1 MISSYRLHSYQNST
15 LLFRKYFVHLI
26 FDWSNSSNN
35 DYSSSILYIFRS
47 RENCKKEMNI
57 FQIKTIERR
66 VCIFRRQK
74 SDIFQN
80 NRASRTIDLNQHD
93 RYASRFYASLKVI
106 KGKKKKRKS
115 VVINDVVCLVF
126 FFFLSFLST
135 KINIFYNNP
144 TSSAI
149 DLT

>member
-1 MISSYRLHSYQNST
+1 
-15 LLFRKYFVHLI
+15 
-26 FDWSNSSNN
+26 
-35 DYSSSILYIFRS
+35 
-47 RENCKKEMNI
+47 MNI

-106 KGKKKKRKS
+106 KGKKKKKEVRRDKRRS
-115 VVINDVVCLVF
+115 VSRFLLLSF
-126 FFFLSFLST
+126 FFVDKNQHFL
-135 KINIFYNNP
+135 
-144 TSSAI
+144 
-149 DLT
+149 